1 LIILHGSLTSISDSY
16 RDDDAE
22 LRQRVSWAG
31 SGELVK
37 RKQRQV
43 LMYSLYCTLL
53 STGE

>member
-1 LIILHGSLTSISDSY
+1 MLILCGSLTGFAVSY

-37 RKQRQV
+37 RKRRQV